1 MANLGPGTQTA
12 SLSTCYHIFDY
23 ACLEKECKFAYEANL
38 KCPICRRSGNI
49 FFPVYPL
56 QNQ

>member
-1 MANLGPGTQTA
+1 MANLGPGTQTI

-23 ACLEKECKFAYEANL
+23 TCLEKECKFAYEADL

-56 QNQ
+56 